1 MRGTS
6 YIFAL
11 LCNLPYV
18 NGMESFVPILSKVMK
33 CFDSG
38 LIFTVS
44 ADPSIISG
52 TITEI
57 NYGMLVFSVTKW
69 KLIPEMYSLEDQVNK
84 TDMQVLQKI
93 TFVFYDSSVL

>member
-1 MRGTS
+1 
-6 YIFAL
+6 
-11 LCNLPYV
+11 
-18 NGMESFVPILSKVMK
+18 MESFVPILSKVMK

-57 NYGMLVFSVTKW
+57 NCGMLVFSVAKW
-69 KLIPEMYSLEDQVNK
+69 KLISEMYSFEDQVNK
-84 TDMQVLQKI
+84 TDMRVL
-93 TFVFYDSSVL
+93 